1 LGLSIDKGEKMTTL
15 IFPKLGFC
23 PPEKGGI
30 LMKMSEKKSRKK
42 VKKRAVRSVPKKAQS
57 LNSREEPRAKKKRSD
72 PQAIFMQN
80 ILDKRKDLEE
90 TLERLIDNQKEYDLQ
105 FRGGDLI
112 DELDQAQR
120 EISASSYYPIIERKI
135 RELKKIDLLIKR
147 MSKQEKFGLC
157 EECGKQIPKRRLL
170 IVPEATLC
178 VSCQRELE
186 KAHLWGSVGV
196 RSSVGYGETQ
206 GTEWSSEGFDEKA
219 HRAMKMQINT
229 FSVNDISGTETDDD
243 LASVKGH

>member
-1 LGLSIDKGEKMTTL
+1 
-15 IFPKLGFC
+15 
-23 PPEKGGI
+23 
-30 LMKMSEKKSRKK
+30 MKMSEKKSRKK
-42 VKKRAVRSVPKKAQS
+42 VKKRANRDVAKKVQS
-57 LNSREEPRAKKKRSD
+57 LKASREPKAKKKRSD

-80 ILDKRKDLEE
+80 ILVKRKELEE

-135 RELKKIDLLIKR
+135 KELRKIDLLIKR

-186 KAHLWGSVGV
+186 KAHLWGSVEA
-196 RSSVGYGETQ
+196 RSSVDYGERQ
-206 GTEWSSEGFDEKA
+206 GSEWNSDGFDEKA
-219 HRAMKMQINT
+219 HRALKTQINT
-229 FSVNDISGTETDDD
+229 FSINDIRGTETDND
-243 LASVKGH
+243 LASMKGH

>member
-1 LGLSIDKGEKMTTL
+1 MTIL
-15 IFPKLGFC
+15 LFLNLGFS
-23 PPEKGGI
+23 PPKKGGI
-30 LMKMSEKKSRKK
+30 LMKMSEKKGGRKE
-42 VKKRAVRSVPKKAQS
+42 KKSANRGVARKDQS
-57 LNSREEPRAKKKRSD
+57 LKSKEEPRAKKTRSD
-72 PQAIFMQN
+72 TQAIFMQN
-80 ILDKRKDLEE
+80 VLDKRKELKE

-157 EECGKQIPKRRLL
+157 EECGKRIPKKRLL

-186 KAHLWGSVGV
+186 KARLWGSIEAKSFVD
-196 RSSVGYGETQ
+196 YGERL
-206 GTEWSSEGFDEKA
+206 GTDWNSDDSDEKA
-219 HRAMKMQINT
+219 HRTLKTQMNT
-229 FSVNDISGTETDDD
+229 FSGNDIRGTETDNDI
-243 LASVKGH
+243 ASNIKAH

>member
-1 LGLSIDKGEKMTTL
+1 
-15 IFPKLGFC
+15 
-23 PPEKGGI
+23 
-30 LMKMSEKKSRKK
+30 MKMSEKKSRKK
-42 VKKRAVRSVPKKAQS
+42 VKKRANRDVAKKVQS
-57 LNSREEPRAKKKRSD
+57 LKASREPKAKKKRSD

-80 ILDKRKDLEE
+80 ILVKRKELEE

-135 RELKKIDLLIKR
+135 KELRKIDLLIKR

-186 KAHLWGSVGV
+186 KAHLWGSVEAW
-196 RSSVGYGETQ
+196 SFLDYGERQ
-206 GTEWSSEGFDEKA
+206 GSEWNSDGFDEKA
-219 HRAMKMQINT
+219 HRALKTQINT
-229 FSVNDISGTETDDD
+229 FSINDIRGTETDND
-243 LASVKGH
+243 LASMKGH

>member
-1 LGLSIDKGEKMTTL
+1 
-15 IFPKLGFC
+15 
-23 PPEKGGI
+23 
-30 LMKMSEKKSRKK
+30 MKMSEKKSRKK
-42 VKKRAVRSVPKKAQS
+42 VKKRANRDVAKKVQS
-57 LNSREEPRAKKKRSD
+57 LKARGEPKAKKRRSD

-80 ILDKRKDLEE
+80 ILDKRKELEE

-135 RELKKIDLLIKR
+135 KELRKIDLLIKR
-147 MSKQEKFGLC
+147 MSKLEKFGIC

-186 KAHLWGSVGV
+186 KAHLWGSFEA
-196 RSSVGYGETQ
+196 RSSVDYGERQ
-206 GTEWSSEGFDEKA
+206 GSEWNSDGFDEKA
-219 HRAMKMQINT
+219 HRALKTQINT
-229 FSVNDISGTETDDD
+229 FSINDIRGTETDND
-243 LASVKGH
+243 LASMKGH